1 MNRRIP
7 VFVAVLGAIAA
18 MLVLGADPPE
28 PSADLSGVTETEAL
42 GLSIAEPAGSLSST
56 WFCAGGTGVDSETPF
71 ADHTVIV
78 ANASDEVVTGSLTV
92 YGGKVRE
99 AVSGEEQLEQLDS
112 TSTTEGGDETTTT
125 TEPTTTTETTETSE
139 GGDATTTTEPA
150 APDPV
155 TRSIEIPALGR
166 VEVRL
171 GDVVEADLVSAL
183 VEVPGGEVAVEHR
196 VESINGSDTAPCA
209 SSAAAEWH
217 FAWGVT
223 TDDAREVLV
232 FFNPFA
238 DDAVVDGFFITDDGP
253 REPGRFDG
261 LVIPAGS
268 VVGLDLGDDV
278 TIRPQI
284 AGSLRLRSGRVIVD
298 RLQRFDGSD
307 GPKGLTVR
315 SGMTVAKPLWS
326 FPDGLVD
333 DGVSETLHLYNPTDR
348 SAEVLVDVTP
358 DDPEANGIPEPFD
371 VSVQPG
377 AQIAIDVGEDG
388 RVEPGI
394 GHSLT
399 VRVVNDSAIVAER
412 VLTSESPAERT
423 GVSVATGSPVAAP
436 TWIFAGGGTSE
447 SQDEFLYVVNPSNE
461 FLATFSIVSLA
472 DGQILDIQGL
482 SDLEVPPAGRLA
494 IRIGSQIQ
502 RDDALLVESS
512 SPIVV
517 ERGLY
522 AAEGPGISNAIGIPL
537 RNGIVEPPPFIDDTE
552 GG

>member
-28 PSADLSGVTETEAL
+28 PSADVSGVTETEAL
-42 GLSIAEPAGSLSST
+42 GLPIAEPAGSLSST
-56 WFCAGGTGVDSETPF
+56 WFCAGGTGVDSETAF

-78 ANASDEVVTGSLTV
+78 ANASDEDATGVLTV
-92 YGGKVRE
+92 FGGSVRE

-112 TSTTEGGDETTTT
+112 TSTTEAGEETTTT
-125 TEPTTTTETTETSE
+125 TEAAEGETD
-139 GGDATTTTEPA
+139 DATTSTTEAPA
-150 APDPV
+150 PEPV
-155 TRSIEIPALGR
+155 SQALEIPALGR

-171 GDVVEADLVSAL
+171 GDVLEAELVSAL
-183 VEVPGGEVAVEHR
+183 VEVPSGEIAVEHR

-209 SSAAAEWH
+209 SSAAAEWN
-217 FAWGVT
+217 FAWGAT

-284 AGSLRLRSGRVIVD
+284 AGTLRLRSGRVIVD
-298 RLQRFDGSD
+298 RIQRFDGSD
-307 GPKGLTVR
+307 GATGLTVR
-315 SGMTVAKPLWS
+315 LGMPVAKPFWS

-333 DGVSETLHLYNPTDR
+333 DGVTETIHLYNPTDR
-348 SAEVLVDVTP
+348 SAEVLVDITP
-358 DDPEANGIPEPFD
+358 DDPETNGIPEPFD

-377 AQIAIDVGEDG
+377 AQVAIDVGEDG
-388 RVEPGI
+388 RVEAGV

-472 DGQILDIQGL
+472 DGQVLEIEGL
-482 SDLEVPPAGRLA
+482 GDLEVPPAGRLA

-537 RNGIVEPPPFIDDTE
+537 RTGVVEPPPFIEDPE
-552 GG
+552 G